1 MKAVNL
7 LPSDQ
12 RSAGKAAKPASVTK
26 TGSGDGFG
34 AYVVLGALGLAVL
47 GSAAFAL
54 TSNQVNDRESEL
66 ARVTAD
72 KQAAEA
78 RVAALKPYGDFQQ
91 LAATRVSTVVSLAS
105 SRFDWDQTLADL
117 SRALPADVRISK
129 LDGKVGGDGASTGA
143 TTVPKI
149 EITGCTTSHTGT
161 ARLMARLRAVR
172 GVTRVVLTKSDKET
186 LTQATVGTGASAGA
200 TGEQVGLC
208 GRGAKPSF
216 QVSMLFERANVLPT
230 SSGAASAAPSGQT
243 PAPGAT
249 PAPGTQA
256 QQPGATQPAS
266 STQPGN
272 TTAPATTGGTP

>member
-12 RSAGKAAKPASVTK
+12 RSAGKAAKPAAAVTK

-34 AYVVLGALGLAVL
+34 AYAVLGALGLAVL

-54 TSNQVNDRESEL
+54 TSNQVSDRESEL

-72 KQAAEA
+72 RQAAEA

-91 LAATRVSTVVSLAS
+91 LAAQRVSTVVSLAS

-129 LDGKVGGDGASTGA
+129 LDGKVGGDGAAGGA
-143 TTVPKI
+143 TTVPKV

-186 LTQATVGTGASAGA
+186 LTQSAVKTTTG

-216 QVSMLFERANVLPT
+216 QVSMLFERASVLP
-230 SSGAASAAPSGQT
+230 SSGAATGAAPAAGQAPGAQAT
-243 PAPGAT
+243 PAPGA
-249 PAPGTQA
+249 QA

-272 TTAPATTGGTP
+272 ATAPATTGGTP